1 MRRCPHAGRG
11 ILRTKDTLLHCET
24 GRQERIDHRTII
36 CSRAYANVKMKYI
49 LVYFILICTAVP
61 RTSNTTLSNRTYAT
75 LTRDTLTTHG
85 GSYMGHGYRVL
96 GLPDVME
103 NVYTRGSTRP
113 VSHTRKPLEIPHKF
127 NVPVAYPAI
136 DYLITGHIGQMNPN
150 EIMLCA
156 RYRISSSR
164 PEITS

>member
-1 MRRCPHAGRG
+1 
-11 ILRTKDTLLHCET
+11 
-24 GRQERIDHRTII
+24 
-36 CSRAYANVKMKYI
+36 
-49 LVYFILICTAVP
+49 
-61 RTSNTTLSNRTYAT
+61 
-75 LTRDTLTTHG
+75 
-85 GSYMGHGYRVL
+85 MGHGYRVL

-113 VSHTRKPLEIPHKF
+113 VSHTRKPLEIPCKF

-136 DYLITGHIGQMNPN
+136 DYLITGRIGQMNPN

-156 RYRISSSR
+156 RYLISSSR